1 MKKVKAFYLFIL
13 FFSLPALIKASELP
27 TLSFDPNSSHSSGT
41 VQVSIGETSEDI
53 FQVKLLCDE
62 EDLDIFFKFPAI
74 FSLNTTKYPDGIH
87 LLTERVV
94 IKGVG
99 VKEKDYYLCFSNG
112 SERPA
117 DSLSLLYQAI
127 EEKNYQSA
135 IEYLKKS
142 KEEKRYSFL
151 KDSLSLQIRL
161 LEDLCKESFPVYQ
174 YRNDKEILEKFSF
187 SERFPSPTLQ
197 IFSLRMLGKVSIR
210 GSDFSLADN
219 CYSRISSL
227 YPEHLTPEIIL
238 EHIKIAK
245 FLGDDTK
252 EKELYAQL
260 KNILQKNPEEDSPEY
275 LYYLALSEKG
285 TGNKEEAENLF
296 RKLLETDFSSQAKFQ
311 LAVIEEEK
319 GNYQKAISSLIPLS
333 TESRKDRLED
343 YSRYH
348 LATCYYNLGKYET
361 AQKYFERVAY
371 TYTRI
376 EEAPLSLYYDGLCL
390 LKLKEY
396 KKAGDRFA
404 LLVKE
409 FPLHPLSKE
418 AEYLVAESIYENAKK
433 ERWGANPTATL
444 NYILK
449 YLDEVIEKYPGTELS
464 DKAYYL
470 RAEAIRKLTDTYN
483 EMQNYE
489 AARRTYALLVGYE
502 ELGLKPPEEK
512 KKEGEEKPKRVK
524 EQNPIVI
531 DYKKMAE
538 DLSFYQR
545 YAEARR
551 LYKEVLLES
560 TDEDL
565 KSWAQFNIGLCYAG
579 LKEYEKAVEELDKV
593 VRNYPESEWVDEALE
608 RAGSYLGTM
617 GKLPEAIE
625 RYKKIVQEYPK
636 SNNASTAQYLLGV
649 AYLEAKNYEQA
660 KAEFREVIKN
670 YPHSVFTERARERL
684 SELAK
689 IKGKVKK

>member
-1 MKKVKAFYLFIL
+1 MKNLKFLYFLTFLFV
-13 FFSLPALIKASELP
+13 LPALTKASDFP
-27 TLSFDPNSSHSSGT
+27 TLTFTPDSPHLSGT
-41 VQVSIGETSEDI
+41 VQLSIGEASEDT
-53 FQVKLLCDE
+53 FQVKLLCDNE
-62 EDLDIFFKFPAI
+62 TLDIFFKFPAI
-74 FSLNTTKYPDGIH
+74 LSLDTTKYPDGIH
-87 LLTERVV
+87 LLTARAV

-99 VKEKDYYLCFSNG
+99 VREKDYYLPFANQDKK
-112 SERPA
+112 PT
-117 DSLSLLYQAI
+117 DSLSLFYQAI

-161 LEDLCKESFPVYQ
+161 LEDLCKENFPVYQ

-227 YPEHLTPEIIL
+227 YPEKITSEIIL

-319 GNYQKAISSLIPLS
+319 GNYQKAIDSLLPLS

-343 YSRYH
+343 YARYH
-348 LATCYYNLGKYET
+348 LATCYYNLGKYES

-396 KKAGDRFA
+396 KKAGERFA

-409 FPLHPLSKE
+409 FPHHPFSKE
-418 AEYLVAESIYENAKK
+418 AEYLVAESIYQNAKK

-464 DKAYYL
+464 DKSYYL

-483 EMQNYE
+483 EMKNYE

-502 ELGLKPPEEK
+502 ELGLKPPEKK
-512 KKEGEEKPKRVK
+512 KKEEKEKKPRGLKY
-524 EQNPIVI
+524 ESPIGK
-531 DYKKMAE
+531 DYKKIAE
-538 DLSFYQR
+538 ELYV
-545 YAEARR
+545 AGK
-551 LYKEVLLES
+551 YKEAITLYHQLLLECPGS
-560 TDEDL
+560 VYAAR
-565 KSWAQFNIGLCYAG
+565 AQRNIGICYAG
-579 LKEYEKAVEELDKV
+579 LKDYQKAVKELRKV
-593 VRNYPESEWVDEALE
+593 VDKYPDTDWAPDALE
-608 RAGSYLGTM
+608 RM
-617 GKLPEAIE
+617 GVYYWQGLEELENAIKCYE
-625 RYKKIVQEYPK
+625 ELIAKYPK
-636 SNNASTAQYLLGV
+636 DNLVPHAHYSLG
-649 AYLEAKNYEQA
+649 L
-660 KAEFREVIKN
+660 I
-670 YPHSVFTERARERL
+670 HTE
-684 SELAK
+684 
-689 IKGKVKK
+689 